1 MIDTDKI
8 LFPSRFGIENRPLI
22 DSDFPESAR
31 TALWF
36 VLRRTVELKRSE
48 GWCRIAEELLRLQRV
63 KKSYEDD
70 EASDL
75 SYNILHNL
83 EWARIYIFCERV
95 YEKLLTEQIEYDYNH
110 NPETVVELDDVRK
123 DFERDIN
130 QLLGEESIVYRMKN
144 GEFYR
149 PGRFHSRKI
158 GSKAYRVLQDPI
170 LNDAR
175 RHFAKAQMFFEK
187 APEPDFPNA
196 IKEAVSAMEAAIKK
210 LFPTKEKDFEK
221 IIKSIHD
228 SNGEVIPPTIIKGL
242 LSPYRFRGA
251 GHGIAHG
258 GATGGSVTAAVAEW
272 VLTVVAASIIYLRD
286 IAQSYDVEP
295 PPF

>member
-1 MIDTDKI
+1 MTDTDKI
-8 LFPSRFGIENRPLI
+8 LFPSRFGIENKPLI
-22 DSDFPESAR
+22 DSNFPESAR
-31 TALWF
+31 IALWF

-48 GWCRIAEELLRLQRV
+48 GWYRIVEELLRLHRV

-70 EASDL
+70 EAPDL
-75 SYNILHNL
+75 SYNILHQL
-83 EWARIYIFCERV
+83 EWTRVYIFCERV
-95 YEKLLTEQIEYDYNH
+95 YEKLLTEEIDYDYNG
-110 NPETVVELDDVRK
+110 NPETVRELEEVRR

-149 PGRFHSRKI
+149 PGRFHSQKI
-158 GSKAYRVLQDPI
+158 SSKAYRILQDPI

-175 RHFAKAQMFFEK
+175 RHFAKARMFFEK

-196 IKEAVSAMEAAIKK
+196 IKEAVSAMEAATKH
-210 LFPTKEKDFEK
+210 LFPTKQKDFEK
-221 IIKSIHD
+221 IIKSIQD
-228 SNGEVIPPTIIKGL
+228 ANGEAIPPTIINGL

-258 GATGGSVTAAVAEW
+258 GATGGSVTAAIAEW
-272 VLTVVAASIIYLRD
+272 TLTVVAASIIYLRD
-286 IAQSYDVEP
+286 IAQSHDVEP

>member
-1 MIDTDKI
+1 MTDTDKI
-8 LFPSRFGIENRPLI
+8 LFPSRFGFENKPLI
-22 DSDFPESAR
+22 DSEFPESAR

-48 GWCRIAEELLRLQRV
+48 GWYRIAEELLRLHRV
-63 KKSYEDD
+63 KKSYEND
-70 EASDL
+70 EAPDL
-75 SYNILHNL
+75 SYNILHQL
-83 EWARIYIFCERV
+83 DRTKVFIFCERV
-95 YEKLLTEQIEYDYNH
+95 YEKLLTEEIEYDYNG
-110 NPETVVELDDVRK
+110 NPETVRELEEVRK

-149 PGRFHSRKI
+149 PGRFHSQKI
-158 GSKAYRVLQDPI
+158 SSKAYRVLQDPI

-175 RHFAKAQMFFEK
+175 RHFVKAKMFFEK

-196 IKEAVSAMEAAIKK
+196 IKEAVSAMEAATKH
-210 LFPTKEKDFEK
+210 LFPTNQKDFEK
-221 IIKSIHD
+221 IIKSIKD
-228 SNGEVIPPTIIKGL
+228 VNGEAIPPTIINGL

-258 GATGGSVTAAVAEW
+258 GATGGSVTAAIAEW
-272 VLTVVAASIIYLRD
+272 TLTVVAASIIYLRD
-286 IAQSYDVEP
+286 IAQSHDVEP